1 MYDDIDLGQPVDYDD
16 LDLPSPEGEG
26 EDVSEEPTVAA
37 GTEELL
43 AAVTAKVH
51 TQHTLGEVELE
62 AEHEHSEPT
71 LAHQLPPPVVPAPP
85 AASPAPPALAPT
97 PAPAAAAAPSAPA
110 TAPSSSLGSVLLVS
124 LLLLGLIAG
133 AVVLAGVAS

>member
-71 LAHQLPPPVVPAPP
+71 LASLPLPPVVPSP
-85 AASPAPPALAPT
+85 AVTSPAHALPSPSPAPQ
-97 PAPAAAAAPSAPA
+97 APAAAPG
-110 TAPSSSLGSVLLVS
+110 GSVGPVLLVS
-124 LLLLGLIAG
+124 LLLLALLAG
-133 AVVLAGVAS
+133 AVVLAGMAS